1 MLPAMSDP
9 ITHQMQLV
17 QPDGTITAGAYT
29 SPAGE
34 LPNIGVEIPADDQ
47 GHLAR
52 VTSLSPGEPVP
63 IYAEL
68 IVD

>member
-9 ITHQMQLV
+9 ITYKMQLV
-17 QPDGTITAGAYT
+17 QRDGTITAGAYT
-29 SPAGE
+29 SPNGD
-34 LPNIGVEIPADDQ
+34 LPNIGDEIPADDH

-52 VTSLSPGEPVP
+52 VTSLSPGEMVP

-68 IVD
+68 ID